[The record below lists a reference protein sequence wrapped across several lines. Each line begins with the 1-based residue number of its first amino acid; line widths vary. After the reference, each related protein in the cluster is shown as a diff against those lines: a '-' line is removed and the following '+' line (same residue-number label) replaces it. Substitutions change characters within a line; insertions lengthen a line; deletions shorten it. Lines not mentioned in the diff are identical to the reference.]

1 MNTDYFKKKILVN
14 AIITLAIIIVLAIG
28 LFFAGRG
35 INQKVIKIESLRKE
49 LNTRLTALNSLTNLR
64 QQSEKAK
71 SLFGSLQTLL
81 PTKDELINFPK
92 ELNGFAK
99 ANKVEIGFSFGSET
113 APAENQPGFTAFNL
127 TLSGSYDN
135 LVKFLKAIEGSQ
147 FFVGINSLDVTK
159 DPQSQKFS
167 ALISGKIFSQ

>member
-14 AIITLAIIIVLAIG
+14 AAITLAIILILAIG
-28 LFFAGRG
+28 LIFSGRG
-35 INQKVIKIESLRKE
+35 ISQRVAKIQSLRKE

-71 SLFGSLQTLL
+71 SFFGSLQTLL

-99 ANKVEIGFSFGSET
+99 TNKVEIGFSFGNET
-113 APAENQPGFTAFNL
+113 APTDSQPGFTAFNL

-135 LVKFLKAIEGSQ
+135 LVKFLKALEESK
-147 FFVGINSLDVTK
+147 FFVGINSLDVTR
-159 DPQSQKFS
+159 DSQSQKFS
-167 ALISGKIFSQ
+167 ALISGKVFSQ